1 MTIHNFY
8 KAKKLSYDSKHK
20 RKYTDITTIVI
31 HNTANVG
38 DTARENAKFFATGN
52 TREAGAH
59 FFIDREGKIYKSIN
73 INRTAWAVGQETMNR
88 LSVSIELCDIYS
100 NYPST
105 KQVNT
110 TRKLIRYIKKVCKN
124 DHMFL
129 IRHYDVTRKDC
140 PHIMTNETQQFKLNW
155 EKFKKEV
162 L

>member
-1 MTIHNFY
+1 MIIHKNY
-8 KAKKLSYDSKHK
+8 KAKHISYDFMHK
-20 RKYTDITTIVI
+20 RKYSDITTIVI
-31 HNTANVG
+31 HNTGIVG

-59 FFIDREGKIYKSIN
+59 FFVDRQGKIYQSIN
-73 INRTAWAVGQETMNR
+73 INRTAWAVGQETTNR

-100 NYPST
+100 NYPSA
-105 KQVNT
+105 KQVIA
-110 TRKLIRYIKKVCKN
+110 TRKLIKYIKKVCKN

-140 PHIMTNETQQFKLNW
+140 PHIMTNETQQFTLNW
-155 EKFKKEV
+155 KKFKKEV